1 MPTQST
7 RCELRVALGPFLLEI
22 WVAHGSRE
30 SELEIC
36 HRALVEAEKS
46 SFQVGVGFES

>member
-7 RCELRVALGPFLLEI
+7 LCELRVAAGPLVLEI
-22 WVAHGSRE
+22 WVACGSRE

-36 HRALVEAEKS
+36 HRALVEGEKS
-46 SFQVGVGFES
+46 SFQVGVGFEN